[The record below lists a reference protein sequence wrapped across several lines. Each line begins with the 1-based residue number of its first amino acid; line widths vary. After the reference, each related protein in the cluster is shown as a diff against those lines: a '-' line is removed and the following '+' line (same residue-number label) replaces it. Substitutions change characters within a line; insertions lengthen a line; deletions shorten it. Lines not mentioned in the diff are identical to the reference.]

1 MTGSAVQGVPLSESS
16 PVVTGGAEL
25 MSVTE
30 AATMLRL
37 SRMTVLRRL
46 KSESA
51 PWPGGRS
58 GRKYLLNRAFVV
70 ALVAAMGSSP
80 NVDVEDFAAAW
91 MARSAEAVA

>member
-1 MTGSAVQGVPLSESS
+1 MSEMS
-16 PVVTGGAEL
+16 PVAAGGAEL

-37 SRMTVLRRL
+37 SRMTILRRI
-46 KSESA
+46 KDESN

-70 ALVAAMGSSP
+70 ALAAEFGSGRNVVA
-80 NVDVEDFAAAW
+80 EDFAAAW
-91 MARSAEAVA
+91 MARGAPEAVAS